1 MLECRGLTVAAERAL
16 ILPAVDLSLQRGML
30 TALLGPSGAGK
41 TTLLRAIAG
50 LQPIS
55 AGSILL
61 AGEPVDQLPA
71 HRRGIGLVFQQP
83 RLLPH
88 LSVVEN
94 IAFPLRLGG
103 MSRRE
108 RGLRARALL
117 DDVGLA
123 GLTDRSVRGLSG
135 GEQQRV
141 ALARALCAEPR
152 VLLLDEPLSALD
164 PARRDELRGLI
175 ARVQRQR
182 ELTTLLVTHDRN
194 EAAQLGDTLAV
205 MLEGRIVQHGHPR
218 ELFERPTSSVLARF
232 LGMRNLL
239 RGTVRDGRLVLDEG
253 SVDVDAPEGPV
264 LVAIRPE
271 HVRLSSAGPLQLR
284 VRASVY
290 VGSVVRLELEGATVA
305 IEAHVDPDE
314 APAVGSLVGVE
325 LPSERLWPIPDREP
339 GEERAPAR

>member
-1 MLECRGLTVAAERAL
+1 MLECRGLSVAADQAL
-16 ILPAVDLSLQRGML
+16 ILPAVDLRLQRGML

-50 LQPIS
+50 LQSIS
-55 AGSILL
+55 AGSVSL
-61 AGEPVDQLPA
+61 AGEPIDQLPA
-71 HRRGIGLVFQQP
+71 HRRGVGLVFQQP

-94 IAFPLRLGG
+94 IAFPLRLSGVP
-103 MSRRE
+103 RRE
-108 RGLRARALL
+108 RGARARGLL

-123 GLTDRSVRGLSG
+123 GLAERSVRGLSG

-175 ARVQRQR
+175 ARVQRER
-182 ELTTLLVTHDRN
+182 RLTTLLVTHDRN
-194 EAAQLGDTLAV
+194 EAAQLGDSLAV

-218 ELFERPTSSVLARF
+218 ELFERPGSPVLARF

-239 RGTVRDGRLVLDEG
+239 RGAVRDGRLVLDEG
-253 SVDVDAPEGPV
+253 AVDVDAPDGAA

-271 HVRLSSAGPLQLR
+271 HVRLNSGGPLRLR
-284 VRASVY
+284 VHASVY
-290 VGSVVRLELEGATVA
+290 VGSVVRLELHGTTAR

-314 APAVGSLVGVE
+314 APEVGTIVGVE
-325 LPSERLWPIPDREP
+325 LPRERLWPIPEREP
-339 GEERAPAR
+339 GEQRAAL

>member
-1 MLECRGLTVAAERAL
+1 MLECRGLTVAAEQAL
-16 ILPAVDLSLQRGML
+16 ILPALDLRLQRGRL

-55 AGSILL
+55 AGSISV
-61 AGEPVDQLPA
+61 GGTRIDQLPA
-71 HRRGIGLVFQQP
+71 HRRGVGLVFQQP

-94 IAFPLRLGG
+94 VAFPLRLSGVP
-103 MSRRE
+103 RRE
-108 RGLRARALL
+108 RGARARALL

-123 GLTDRSVRGLSG
+123 GLAERSVGGLSG

-164 PARRDELRGLI
+164 PGRRDELRGLI
-175 ARVQRQR
+175 GRVQRER

-205 MLEGRIVQHGHPR
+205 MLEGRIVQHGQPR
-218 ELFERPTSSVLARF
+218 ELFERPTSPVLARF

-239 RGTVRDGRLVLDEG
+239 RGVVREGRLVLDEG
-253 SVDVDAPEGPV
+253 AVEVDAPDGPA

-271 HVRLSSAGPLQLR
+271 HVRLDRDGPLYLR
-284 VRASVY
+284 VHASTY
-290 VGSVVRLELEGATVA
+290 VGSVVRLELHGTSAK
-305 IEAHVDPDE
+305 IEMHVDPDA
-314 APAVGSLVGVE
+314 APAVGELVGVQ
-325 LPSERLWPIPDREP
+325 LPRERLWPIPDGEAR
-339 GEERAPAR
+339 EERAAR

>member
-1 MLECRGLTVAAERAL
+1 MLECRGLTVAAEQAL
-16 ILPAVDLSLQRGML
+16 ILPAVDLRLPRGRL

-61 AGEPVDQLPA
+61 GGEPIEQLPA
-71 HRRGIGLVFQQP
+71 HRRGVGLVFQQP

-94 IAFPLRLGG
+94 IAFPLRLRGTA
-103 MSRRE
+103 RRE
-108 RGLRARALL
+108 RAGRARALL

-123 GLTDRSVRGLSG
+123 GLAERSVRGLSG

-175 ARVQRQR
+175 ARVQRER
-182 ELTTLLVTHDRN
+182 ELTTLLVTHDRG

-205 MLEGRIVQHGHPR
+205 MLEGRIVQHGQPR
-218 ELFERPTSSVLARF
+218 ELFERPTSPVLARF

-239 RGTVRDGRLVLDEG
+239 RGTVRDGRLALAEG
-253 SVDVDAPEGPV
+253 TLEIDAPDGPA

-271 HVRLSSAGPLQLR
+271 HVRLRPDGQLQLR
-284 VRASVY
+284 VHDSVY
-290 VGSVVRLELEGATVA
+290 AGSFVRLELHGRTAR
-305 IEAHVDPDE
+305 IEAHVDPDD
-314 APAVGSLVGVE
+314 APPVGALVDVE
-325 LPSERLWPIPDREP
+325 LPRERLWPMPDREP
-339 GEERAPAR
+339 GEEPAVR